1 MTKRRRPG
9 AIVLLALF
17 LGSAGCDLVGRPQ
30 IVCRNVDEST
40 CQRLAA
46 GLLEDARRENPDKQ
60 VVRLTINGT
69 GGAYDMLFSDGTG
82 KAVVGH

>member
-1 MTKRRRPG
+1 MKERRRSA
-9 AIVLLALF
+9 AIALVALF
-17 LGSAGCDLVGRPQ
+17 LGTAGCDVVGRPQ

-46 GLLEDARRENPDKQ
+46 GLLEEARREDPDKQ
-60 VVRLTINGT
+60 VVKLTINGRS
-69 GGAYDMLFSDGTG
+69 GAYDMLFSDGTG

>member
-1 MTKRRRPG
+1 LRALRAATVI
-9 AIVLLALF
+9 AILALSV
-17 LGSAGCDLVGRPQ
+17 GAAGCALVGRPE
-30 IVCRNVDEST
+30 IVCRNVDEAT

-46 GLLEDARRENPDKQ
+46 DLLDEARRENPDKR
-60 VVRLTINGT
+60 VVKLTINGT